1 MMKAIVL
8 KGFGGPE
15 QLAVEEIPRPE
26 PGPEDVLVRVEA
38 AGICHH
44 DLLHRA
50 GKLPGA
56 KTGVVLGHEVA
67 GEVVEA
73 GSSVR
78 HLAVGSRVVGYQRRF
93 CGTCRDCLRGRQDLC
108 RALSLPAV
116 DTEGAYAEY
125 IRLPASAAIAVPNGV
140 SYAQAALASCP
151 IGTALRG
158 LRAQGELQPGD
169 TVLVNGASGGLGVHQ
184 IQIARAFGARVIA
197 VTGSTDK
204 VATLEALG
212 AQNVIVSD
220 GDYSRAVWELTGKR
234 GVDVAME
241 NLGFT
246 LPQTLRSMAM
256 GGRVVVL
263 GNVAPADVALSPGL
277 LIGRRLR
284 IQGSGSA
291 TVDEVRQALALIAA
305 GRVVPR
311 IDRVLPFARVAEAHA
326 LLEARQVDGRIILSG
341 W

>member
-15 QLAVEEIPRPE
+15 QLAVEAIPRPE

-56 KTGVVLGHEVA
+56 KSGVVLGHEVA

-73 GSSVR
+73 GSWVR

-125 IRLPASAAIAVPNGV
+125 IRLPASAAIAIPDGV

-158 LRAQGELQPGD
+158 LCAQAGLQPGD

-197 VTGSTDK
+197 VTGSAEK
-204 VATLEALG
+204 VPALEALG
-212 AQNVIVSD
+212 AESVIVSD
-220 GDYSRAVWELTGKR
+220 GDYSRAVWDLTAKR

-277 LIGRRLR
+277 LIGRRLKV
-284 IQGSGSA
+284 QGSGSA
-291 TVDEVRQALALIAA
+291 TIDEVRQALALIAA

-311 IDRVLPFARVAEAHA
+311 IDRVLPFPRVAEAHA